1 MSIKKQKLIY
11 LAAASHSG
19 STMTAMLLGAH
30 PDLCSVG
37 ELKAVHLGDKD
48 SYLCSCK
55 TLVDECSFWQGV
67 SDRMA
72 QKGHEFSIS
81 SAGTDIRTGATP
93 YMKRLLKPLVREP
106 LMELIR
112 DCLLVLSPTWR
123 KQLPLLQKRN
133 ADYVRAIA
141 EQADVKAVVDSS
153 KIGIR
158 LKYLLKNKDL
168 DIKVIWVVRDGRGV
182 SLAYKNPSEYADAK
196 DPTLRGGGAGKTQ
209 EHGRGVE
216 KGAHEWVRCNQETE
230 AVLATMSKENWIKVH
245 YEDIC
250 NNTESTLDKLF
261 NFIGVDPSKK
271 RLDFK
276 AVEHHVVGNGM
287 RLDDSDVIKLDDRWK
302 EQLSESELASFYQA
316 AGEYHKKLG
325 YMEIHGEETKGKSET

>member
-1 MSIKKQKLIY
+1 MEIMKAEKQQLIY

-37 ELKAVHLGDKD
+37 ELKSVHLGDKD

-55 TLVDECSFWQGV
+55 TLVSECDFWQGV
-67 SDRMA
+67 SEKMA
-72 QKGHEFSIS
+72 KRGQDFCIS
-81 SAGTDIRTGATP
+81 TAGMDIRTGATP
-93 YMKRLLKPLVREP
+93 YETRLFKPLVRAP
-106 LMELIR
+106 FMELIR
-112 DCLLVLSPTWR
+112 DSLLLLSPTWR
-123 KQLPLLQKRN
+123 RQLPKLQQRN
-133 ADYVRAIA
+133 ADYVSAIA
-141 EQADVKAVVDSS
+141 EQAGVKAVVDSS

-196 DPTLRGGGAGKTQ
+196 DPKFRGGGSGQTQ
-209 EHGRGVE
+209 ESGRGVE
-216 KGAHEWVRCNQETE
+216 SGAHEWIRCNQETQ
-230 AVLATMSKENWIKVH
+230 VILNTMNKDKWVKVH

-250 NNTESTLDKLF
+250 NNTEETLDKLF
-261 NFIGVDPSKK
+261 EFIGVDSSKK

-276 AVEHHVVGNGM
+276 TVEHHVVGNGM
-287 RLDDSDVIKLDDRWK
+287 RLDDCDAIKLDERWK
-302 EQLSESELASFYQA
+302 DKLNDTDLKQFYRV
-316 AGEYHKKLG
+316 AGEYHKSLG
-325 YMEIHGEETKGKSET
+325 YME